1 MTPPIQH
8 TAGEPSDEARPT
20 TTAPYSGPTAL
31 IAEDEPLLAQA
42 LVAEL
47 ARAWP
52 ELQIV
57 ARVGDGDSAVREA
70 LRLRPD
76 VMFLDIRMPGRS
88 GLEAARAVAED
99 WVDSDPETGGG
110 LPPALVFVTAYDK
123 HAVAAFEAQA
133 VDYLL
138 KPVDPQRLQKTVVRV
153 QATLKAR
160 TATSSSEPAESDSTM
175 ERLRA
180 LLDQHDRSDG
190 FAPSTANAPPP
201 AVLRLL
207 PAALPG
213 TGGATVRMVPVDD
226 VLAFEAADKY
236 VRVLT
241 ASAEHL
247 IRLPLR
253 DLQPQLDATVF
264 WQIHRGTIVRAEAID
279 TVSRDEAGHLH
290 LSLRGIDKETFTVS
304 RLYAQRFRA
313 L

>member
-1 MTPPIQH
+1 MNPSNPPP
-8 TAGEPSDEARPT
+8 TELPKGACERDTERP
-20 TTAPYSGPTAL
+20 AGPTAL
-31 IAEDEPLLAQA
+31 VAEDEPLLAEA

-52 ELQIV
+52 ELRIA

-76 VMFLDIRMPGRS
+76 VMFLDIRMPGRD
-88 GLEAARAVAED
+88 GLKVARAVAED
-99 WVDSDPETGGG
+99 WAESDGAGDDAS
-110 LPPALVFVTAYDK
+110 PPVLVFVTAYDR

-138 KPVDPQRLQKTVVRV
+138 KPVDAERLQKTVARV
-153 QATLKAR
+153 KAALQARAQ
-160 TATSSSEPAESDSTM
+160 ASSSNSVEDDDPID
-175 ERLRA
+175 RLRA
-180 LLDQHDRSDG
+180 LLDQHDRTGG
-190 FAPSTANAPPP
+190 FASHRADAPAPML
-201 AVLRLL
+201 LRLL

-213 TGGATVRMVPVDD
+213 SGGTAVQMVAVDD

-253 DLQPQLDATVF
+253 ELQLQLDPALF

-279 TVSRDEAGHLH
+279 TVGRDEAGHLQ
-290 LSLRGIDKETFTVS
+290 LSLRGIKRETFSVS